1 MKKKEKKGK
10 QKEKITKKKNK
21 INNLLYTIIIPLFI
35 LKYIKN
41 NDKRI
46 RLIY

>member
-1 MKKKEKKGK
+1 MKNKEKKSK